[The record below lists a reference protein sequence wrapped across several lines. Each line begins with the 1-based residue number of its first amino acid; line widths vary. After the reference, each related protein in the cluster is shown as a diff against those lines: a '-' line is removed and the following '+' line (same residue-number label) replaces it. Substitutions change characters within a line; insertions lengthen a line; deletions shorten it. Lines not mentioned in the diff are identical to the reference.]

1 MADGAPRVLASAPAG
16 GRQITTA
23 TAVGAALLL
32 LVGFAL
38 GALLAGG
45 GEDEQTPLP
54 SIDDSGVPSGFAHS
68 EEGAERAAA
77 AYTDLFHVDA
87 ILDEERAR
95 VVLDR
100 IATPAFAEQQL
111 AVLREARGLI
121 TQAAGEAG
129 GIAAAGGAAAT
140 EVERYSEAAATVRVV
155 SVVAIG
161 GGAITGR
168 LRVAEQRLDLR
179 WQTGDWRAA
188 GIDGSPR
195 EVVDLE
201 TAPGGSKAI
210 GAALEGT
217 TVAR

>member
-1 MADGAPRVLASAPAG
+1 MGHGEPRVLASAPSG

-23 TAVGAALLL
+23 TAIGAAVLL

-38 GALLAGG
+38 GSLLSGG
-45 GEDEQTPLP
+45 GGGEQTPLP
-54 SIDDSGVPSGFAHS
+54 SMDDSGVPSGFAHS
-68 EEGAERAAA
+68 EDGAGRAAA

-87 ILDEERAR
+87 VLDEERAR
-95 VVLDR
+95 TVLDR

-111 AVLREARGLI
+111 GVLREARGLI
-121 TQAAGEAG
+121 TQAAGEPG

-161 GGAITGR
+161 GGAIRGS

-179 WQTGDWRAA
+179 WQSGDWRAA

-195 EVVDLE
+195 EVVDLG
-201 TAPGGSKAI
+201 TAPAASKAI
-210 GAALEGT
+210 GAVLEGT